1 MIAVVLCAVVLV
13 GAALAGLAGL
23 ATASHRTLDLGYQH
37 YRPTAEPPVGT
48 EGTSAAPP
56 RSSVTAG
63 GYATAARSPR
73 GTAPAAASTGGA
85 ESAPV
90 RSTGDNPLFTGDY
103 GLPAVT
109 CELPRWRSD
118 PASARA
124 FFQAALPCL
133 NRVWEPVLRAANLP
147 FVEPGLSFPA
157 GRDWHSA
164 CGSGTADQWSAF
176 YCAADN
182 TIYMP
187 FEGLQ
192 TEQYGAHPG
201 IYLAVF
207 AHEYGHHVQDLSGVL
222 GAAREQQYDAGPDTP
237 EGLRISRR
245 IELQADCFG
254 GMFWS
259 AATGRGSVD
268 RTMLDE
274 AVHDR
279 TTRGDDNGLAER
291 ADHGTGA
298 HVQSWTLQGL
308 ERNRTAE
315 CNTWKA
321 PDDWVS

>member
-1 MIAVVLCAVVLV
+1 V
-13 GAALAGLAGL
+13 
-23 ATASHRTLDLGYQH
+23 ATSVA
-37 YRPTAEPPVGT
+37 PAEPVPVHT
-48 EGTSAAPP
+48 
-56 RSSVTAG
+56 
-63 GYATAARSPR
+63 
-73 GTAPAAASTGGA
+73 TGN
-85 ESAPV
+85 
-90 RSTGDNPLFTGDY
+90 NPLFTGDY

-133 NRVWEPVLRAANLP
+133 NRAWEPVLRAANLP
-147 FVEPGLSFPA
+147 FVEPELSFPA
-157 GRDWHSA
+157 GRNWHSA
-164 CGSGTADQWSAF
+164 CGSGTADQWAAF

-207 AHEYGHHVQDLSGVL
+207 AHEYGHHVQDMSGVL
-222 GAAREQQYDAGPDTP
+222 DAAHEQQYDAGSDTA

-254 GMFWS
+254 GMFWA
-259 AATGRGSVD
+259 AATGHGSVN

-274 AVHDR
+274 AMQDQS
-279 TTRGDDNGLAER
+279 TRGDDNGIAVR
-291 ADHGTGA
+291 ADHGNGA
-298 HVQSWTLQGL
+298 HVQSWTLQGVQ
-308 ERNRTAE
+308 RNRTVE

-321 PDDWVS
+321 PDDWVN